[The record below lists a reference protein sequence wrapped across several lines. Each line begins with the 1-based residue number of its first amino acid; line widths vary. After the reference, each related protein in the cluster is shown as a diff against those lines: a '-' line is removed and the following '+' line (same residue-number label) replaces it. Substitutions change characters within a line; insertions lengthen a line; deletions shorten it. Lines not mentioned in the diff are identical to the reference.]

1 MVFDIETAGDLEAVA
16 ALPEPKAPANLKE
29 PVKIAGVANKNWTRK
44 QVKIRCKLGLL
55 TCNEA
60 EYAAAIFALDQT
72 LHFLGPDQVT
82 EVAIFGDSRVMVAKA
97 FCALVAQKLRSGK
110 RKWPKVQVLPLF
122 LHILTVV
129 FCIAFL
135 IRLFHVVF
143 KGFETQIGRVC
154 PVL

>member
-1 MVFDIETAGDLEAVA
+1 MRRNRKFPQSLKIFTDGAIRPEEGVSGLA
-16 ALPEPKAPANLKE
+16 A
-29 PVKIAGVANKNWTRK
+29 IARDEQNQIFRWWYRK
-44 QVKIRCKLGLL
+44 VGRL

-72 LHFLGPDQVT
+72 LHFLGPEQVT
-82 EVAIFGDSRVMVAKA
+82 EVAIFSDSRVMVAKA